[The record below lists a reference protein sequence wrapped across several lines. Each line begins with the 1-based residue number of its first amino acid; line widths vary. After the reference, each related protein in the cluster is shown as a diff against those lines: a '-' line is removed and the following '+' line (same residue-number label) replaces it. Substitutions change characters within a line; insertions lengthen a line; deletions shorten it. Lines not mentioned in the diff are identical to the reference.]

1 MKTSHT
7 PGNWTTILNNQKASK
22 YWWTIESEKGQVVC
36 NTPGND
42 SEQEANAKLISCA
55 PELLKSLQLLINDIE
70 RNDGDLINRETLL
83 NEAKQLIEKA
93 TK

>member
-1 MKTSHT
+1 MKTKHT
-7 PGNWTTILNNQKASK
+7 AGNWESIVNNQKFSK
-22 YWWTIESEKGQVVC
+22 YWWTIQSEKGQVIC

-42 SEQEANAKLISCA
+42 SEQQANAQLISCA
-55 PELLKSLQLLINDIE
+55 PELLKSLQLLISDIE

>member
-1 MKTSHT
+1 METKHT
-7 PGNWTTILNNQKASK
+7 KGKWELQKDNCIINIYGGAIICQMGSANNNDV
-22 YWWTIESEKGQVVC
+22 EK
-36 NTPGND
+36 
-42 SEQEANAKLISCA
+42 EANAKLISCA

-83 NEAKQLIEKA
+83 NEAKQLILKA